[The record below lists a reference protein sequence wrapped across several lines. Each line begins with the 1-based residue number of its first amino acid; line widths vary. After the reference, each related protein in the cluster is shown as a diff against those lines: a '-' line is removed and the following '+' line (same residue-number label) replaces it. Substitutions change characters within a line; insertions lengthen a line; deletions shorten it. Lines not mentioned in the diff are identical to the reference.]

1 MSCPP
6 ISRSSTG
13 TVADA
18 SEARRL
24 GPGVACGV
32 PSEFVPE
39 LGDAPTVGNRLVG
52 SPGDTPVPVSGGRVL
67 GAGSVTPVLGLVLA
81 DGETTMS
88 VADAV
93 SDFAPEAE
101 TFAETLTCSPAV
113 AAVPT
118 FTAAWISAA

>member
-1 MSCPP
+1 M
-6 ISRSSTG
+6 
-13 TVADA
+13 ADA
-18 SEARRL
+18 SDARRL
-24 GPGVACGV
+24 GRGVACGA
-32 PSEFVPE
+32 PAEFAPE

-81 DGETTMS
+81 DDATTMS

-93 SDFAPEAE
+93 SDFAPEAD
-101 TFAETLTCSPAV
+101 TFAETWTCSPAV

-118 FTAAWISAA
+118 FTTAWVSAA